1 MTLALALT
9 QEPTAPTPPK
19 ASSAEASPAGS
30 PQKESAVTIAK
41 LLSGED
47 LAAAEAKPAADKV
60 APPSDTGS
68 LAAVAAGTGAGGG
81 GGGVGSK
88 RWLIGGGIP
97 EKVRRAELRRAE
109 LGFRVSAAV
118 FYLVAL
124 SVMATDTTT
133 GWSGDSF
140 CRYNEYRLI

>member
-1 MTLALALT
+1 MTLALMLT
-9 QEPTAPTPPK
+9 QDSTPPK

-30 PQKESAVTIAK
+30 PQMESAVTIAK

-47 LAAAEAKPAADKV
+47 LAAEEAKPAVDKV
-60 APPSDTGS
+60 APPSDTES
-68 LAAVAAGTGAGGG
+68 LAAVAAVTGVAGG

-97 EKVRRAELRRAE
+97 EQVRHAELRRAE

-133 GWSGDSF
+133 GWSSDSF